1 MLVRHFMAAD
11 PFTLAPD
18 QTCQAALAAFH
29 GRKIRRAPV
38 VEGKRLVGI
47 VSERDLLHILP
58 GTCAQASTQA
68 GEDSMALEV
77 RHVMRTEIVT
87 VAPNDHLAKAAS
99 LMLRNRIGGL
109 PVVHDGRLKGIIT
122 ESDIFK
128 ALYALLTPPAG
139 VTIVFEELPQTADAE
154 VDYAGLCIKHRLRIH
169 SLLKYPKPGGGAMY
183 YLCVDGENEDAFIR
197 ELWARSHQVVFVEKR

>member
-11 PFTLAPD
+11 PFTLAPG
-18 QTCQAALAAFH
+18 QACRAALAAFNAH
-29 GRKIRRAPV
+29 KIRRAPV
-38 VEGKRLVGI
+38 VDDNRLVGI

-58 GTCAQASTQA
+58 GTCAQASTRA

-77 RHVMRTEIVT
+77 RHVMRTEVVT

-99 LMLRNRIGGL
+99 LMLMNRIGGL
-109 PVVHDGRLKGIIT
+109 PVMHDGRLKGIIT

-128 ALYALLTPPAG
+128 ALYAILSPPAG
-139 VTIVFEELPQTADAE
+139 VTIVFEELPQTAE
-154 VDYAGLCIKHRLRIH
+154 VDYAGLCIKHRLRVH

-183 YLCVDGENEDAFIR
+183 YLCVDGKNEDAFIR
-197 ELWARSHQVVFVEKR
+197 ELWARSNQVVFVERR